1 MKSVN
6 VVELTKFPEESETP
20 LVLIEFETVGF
31 ELPAAFLQTL
41 TVAVP
46 LSACMDQLLIVQD
59 PEATPYSTSRPSAP
73 LRPDRT
79 LRESERA
86 MSPRPPPV

>member
-31 ELPAAFLQTL
+31 ELPAAIFQTL

-59 PEATPYSTSRPSAP
+59 PEATPYSTCPAVSPAP
-73 LRPDRT
+73 P
-79 LRESERA
+79 
-86 MSPRPPPV
+86 